1 MNSCEEFATC
11 EQLVKVPRV
20 FRFSFSFAFGL
31 CMSKGEKR
39 GGGEQVPVE
48 DLPAGQE
55 LRDCQLEE
63 GGNILKEE
71 TY

>member
-31 CMSKGEKR
+31 CMSKGEKGVV
-39 GGGEQVPVE
+39 GGEEQVPVE

-55 LRDCQLEE
+55 LRDCHLELSS
-63 GGNILKEE
+63 IRS
-71 TY
+71 